1 MITTNEMGLPEA
13 FVNFVSNVRHN
24 KPGTLSATT
33 LLQGDKQI
41 VLYDRHFDELKQDA
55 ADQLWASFGTA
66 FHAIMEKQES
76 NTFKEEAFEV
86 QVGDWKVTG
95 HLDSYDM
102 EKEIIED
109 WKTTSVWKV
118 IKQNFDE
125 WKAQGLTYAWLIRK
139 AGLNVQKCRFI
150 ALLKDH
156 SKAEAKRKS
165 DYPQKPVYIYQFDVT
180 DADIEATEQRII
192 NKIKSVTEA
201 YKMQDDEIP
210 PCTPEERWATE
221 TKYAVMKEGRQT
233 AVKLCDDR
241 PSAEAYMANLSPEHY
256 IEERPGEHRRCQ
268 RYCPCAEFCNF
279 YHEHVEKLENES
291 ASA

>member
-1 MITTNEMGLPEA
+1 MTTTNEMGLPEA

-156 SKAEAKRKS
+156 SKAEAKRKP

-233 AVKLCDDR
+233 AVKLCDDMQ
-241 PSAEAYMANLSPEHY
+241 SAEAYMANLPPKHY
-256 IEERPGEHRRCQ
+256 IQVRPGEDRRCQ
-268 RYCPCAEFCNF
+268 EYCPCAEFCNY
-279 YHEHVEKLENES
+279 YHEHVEQKEVQS
-291 ASA
+291 A

>member
-24 KPGTLSATT
+24 APGTLSATT

-41 VLYDRHFDELKQDA
+41 VLFDRHFDELTQDA
-55 ADQLWASFGTA
+55 ADQVWASFGTA
-66 FHAIMEKQES
+66 FHLLMEKQKS

-86 QVGDWKVTG
+86 PVDDWKVTG

-118 IKQNFDE
+118 IKRNFDE
-125 WKAQGLTYAWLIRK
+125 WRAQGLTYAWLLK
-139 AGLNVQKCRFI
+139 HAGLEVQRCRFI
-150 ALLKDH
+150 AMLKDW
-156 SKAEAKRKS
+156 SKAEAKRKP
-165 DYPQKPVYIYQFDVT
+165 DYPQRPVYIYEFDVT
-180 DADIEATEQRII
+180 DEALEETDARIR

-201 YKMQDDEIP
+201 YKLQDDEIP
-210 PCTPEERWATE
+210 ACTPEERWDTE
-221 TKYAVMKEGRQT
+221 TKYAVMKKGRQS

-241 PSAEAYMANLSPEHY
+241 QSAEAYMANLSPEHY
-256 IEERPGEHRRCQ
+256 IQERPGEHRRCQ
-268 RYCPCAEFCNF
+268 EYCPCAEFCNF
-279 YHEHVEKLENES
+279 YHENVEKPEDNSES
-291 ASA
+291 A

>member
-55 ADQLWASFGTA
+55 ADLVWSTFGTA
-66 FHAIMEKQES
+66 FHSIMEKQES

-139 AGLNVQKCRFI
+139 AGLKVQKCRFI
-150 ALLKDH
+150 ALLKDY
-156 SKAEAKRKS
+156 SEAEAQRKP
-165 DYPQKPVYIYQFDVT
+165 DYPRKPVYIYQFDVT
-180 DADIEATEQRII
+180 DADIEATEQRIT

-201 YKMQDDEIP
+201 YKMPDDDIP
-210 PCTPEERWATE
+210 PCSPEERWATE
-221 TKYAVMKEGRQT
+221 TKYAVMKKGRQS
-233 AVKLCDDR
+233 AVKLCDDQQ
-241 PSAEAYMANLSPEHY
+241 SAEAYMANLSKEHY
-256 IEERPGEHRRCQ
+256 IEVRPGEDRRCQ
-268 RYCPCAEFCNF
+268 KYCPCAEFCNY
-279 YHEHVEKLENES
+279 YHEHVEQKQEEVQS
-291 ASA
+291 A